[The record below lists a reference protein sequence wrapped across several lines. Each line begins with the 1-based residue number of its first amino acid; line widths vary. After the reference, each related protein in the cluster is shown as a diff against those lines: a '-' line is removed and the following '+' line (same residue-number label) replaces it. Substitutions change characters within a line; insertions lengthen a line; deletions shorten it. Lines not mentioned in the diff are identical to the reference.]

1 MNEHIAAEIVLLEA
15 EREIDRLKAQL
26 KNCTCKLTYLVE
38 CDFRPYQRWAVE
50 AESESEARLMVAHT
64 LGVPYEQTSA
74 SIEKLEEVK

>member
-1 MNEHIAAEIVLLEA
+1 MNEHVAAEMILLEA

-26 KNCTCKLTYLVE
+26 KNCTCKMTYLVE

-50 AESESEARLMVAHT
+50 AESESEARMMVSKT

-74 SIEKLEEVK
+74 TIQR